1 MINLIPPTAKRVM
14 VREYWMRVAYVWSL
28 LLCTTLVLVATFL
41 VPSFVLV
48 GSQLAAYES
57 QIVEAEAM
65 ASEQAALVATVE
77 EANQQATHLNAVAE
91 IVPTQSYINRIDA
104 LAGSNIKLT
113 QISISRT
120 ELLVSTV
127 LVSGVATT
135 RENLARF
142 RDALLA
148 AEEFTAA
155 DLPLASLAANSDNI
169 FTITLTVTPP
179 R

>member
-1 MINLIPPTAKRVM
+1 ML
-14 VREYWMRVAYVWSL
+14 REYWMRVAFAWSL
-28 LLCTTLVLVATFL
+28 LLCVVLILVAMLL

-48 GSQLAAYES
+48 ESQLAAYES

-65 ASEQAALVATVE
+65 ASEQALLVTTVE
-77 EANQQATHLNAVAE
+77 EANQRAAHLNAVAE
-91 IVPTQSYINRIDA
+91 IAPTQPYINRIDA
-104 LAGSNIKLT
+104 LAGSDINLT

-120 ELLVSTV
+120 ELLVSTI

-155 DLPLASLAANSDNI
+155 DLPLASLAANSDNAFI
-169 FTITLTVTPP
+169 ITLTVTPP